1 MITFLFWA
9 TSNISLHQLI
19 LPKKHLYGSL
29 YLLFLHKS
37 ILSEK
42 FNDKW
47 LIRNMLIRGWFD
59 DPNELY
65 VNIDAFSS
73 SNQVMMY
80 RCYFVNEVWALL
92 DSTWQDQDQRTW
104 AFNYEDL
111 WMIMVPMVVVF
122 LGTIVCL
129 LVFQLILKKTLYLS
143 TK

>member
-47 LIRNMLIRGWFD
+47 LIRNMSIRGWFD

-92 DSTWQDQDQRTW
+92 NSTWQDQWENWCTFSYIKGLGLLIMRIFEW
-104 AFNYEDL
+104 L
-111 WMIMVPMVVVF
+111 W
-122 LGTIVCL
+122 CQW
-129 LVFQLILKKTLYLS
+129 QLYFWEQLYAYWYFSLF
-143 TK
+143 